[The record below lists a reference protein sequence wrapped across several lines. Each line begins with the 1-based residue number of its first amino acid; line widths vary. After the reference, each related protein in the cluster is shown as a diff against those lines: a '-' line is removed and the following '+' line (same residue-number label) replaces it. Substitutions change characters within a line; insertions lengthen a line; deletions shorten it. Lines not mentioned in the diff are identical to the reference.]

1 MNESTFYL
9 PMGKLPLE
17 VIGNIKSTVASYSV
31 GLVILDSGDNYST
44 VASGTFVS
52 LHGCPAILTARHVID
67 AVKYNLG
74 LVLTDYQHK
83 FVLQRRSLEFACAL
97 KGDSES
103 SGPDL
108 GVIYIH
114 QQEPML
120 GTIRAIKSF
129 FNLDYHA
136 DLVHNKKI
144 DILDTM
150 VWAVSGIPA
159 ELSNINLHQQTHFA
173 HVYLVPNPDYFQ
185 RDGYDY
191 YEFDFRSPH
200 PGRVPSS
207 LGGMSGGGVW
217 HARVLHNSSNNKV
230 YIPEDS
236 DWLILLGV
244 NYCERPFSGGGIR
257 LYTHGPESIYVKLDE
272 LAQSC
277 SNNT

>member
-9 PMGKLPLE
+9 PMGKLPPE
-17 VIGNIKSTVASYSV
+17 VEDSIKRAVSRHSV
-31 GLVILDSGDNYST
+31 GLVILDSNDNYLN
-44 VASGTFVS
+44 VASGTLVFVN
-52 LHGCPAILTARHVID
+52 GRPAILTARHVID
-67 AVKYNLG
+67 KVQDNLG
-74 LVLTDYQHK
+74 LVLTDYKHK
-83 FVLQRRSLEFACAL
+83 FVLERNFLEFACAPRSS
-97 KGDSES
+97 DES
-103 SGPDL
+103 SGPDI
-108 GVIYIH
+108 GVIYINKNG
-114 QQEPML
+114 PKL
-120 GTIRAIKSF
+120 NTIKAIKSF

-136 DLVHNKKI
+136 GLVHNKKI

-150 VWAVSGIPA
+150 VWAVFGIPA

-217 HARVLHNSSNNKV
+217 HAGVLHNSSNNKV

-257 LYTHGPESIYVKLDE
+257 LYTHGPESIYVKLLE
-272 LAQSC
+272 V
-277 SNNT
+277 T